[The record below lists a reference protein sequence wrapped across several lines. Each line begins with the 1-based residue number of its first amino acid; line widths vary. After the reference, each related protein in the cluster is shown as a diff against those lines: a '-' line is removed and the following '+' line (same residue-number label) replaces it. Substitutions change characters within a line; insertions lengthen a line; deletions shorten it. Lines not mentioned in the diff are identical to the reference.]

1 MFTDNYCETADLSLA
16 PTGHQKIEWVK
27 SSMPVLS
34 SIHRR
39 FSAEKPLN
47 GLDISISIHLEAKT
61 AYFAHVLAAGG
72 ANVRVTG
79 CNPLSTQD
87 DVAAALADDGFC
99 VNALHGASP
108 AEYRRH
114 LTRTLE
120 NKPQI
125 IVDDG
130 GDLVNILHEDRPD
143 LAARVIAGCEETT
156 TGVHRLRARSAA
168 GKLQFPMIA
177 VNDAGSK
184 HLFDNRY
191 GTGQSVW
198 DGIMRNTNLI
208 VASKTVVV
216 AGYGDVGKGCSHSMR
231 SYGARVLVTE
241 IDPICALQAA
251 MEGFEVTTME
261 EAVKE
266 GNIFVTTTGNCDI
279 ITIEHMEQM
288 KDQAIVCNIGHFDNE
303 IQVDKLINY
312 PGIKHLN
319 IKPQVD
325 KYTFPDGHAIFLL
338 AEGRLVNL
346 GCATGH
352 SSFVMSNSFTNQ
364 VLAQM
369 DLWQKPYEIGVYRL
383 PKHLDEEVARLH
395 LERIGVKLSTLTQ
408 KQADYIGV
416 KIEGPYKADHYRY

>member
-130 GDLVNILHEDRPD
+130 GDLVDILHEDRPD

-198 DGIMRNTNLI
+198 DAIMHTTNRM
-208 VASKTVVV
+208 VTGKTVVV
-216 AGYGDVGKGCSHSMR
+216 AGYGFCGRGIAKNARGL
-231 SYGARVLVTE
+231 GASVIVTE
-241 IDPICALQAA
+241 VAPHAAL
-251 MEGFEVTTME
+251 
-261 EAVKE
+261 EAVMDGNRVMTMREAAPLGDIFITATGCRDVITKE
-266 GNIFVTTTGNCDI
+266 HFAR
-279 ITIEHMEQM
+279 M
-288 KDQAIVCNIGHFDNE
+288 KDDVLLCNAGHFDVE
-303 IQVDKLINY
+303 VSVRDLREMAVSCVERRE
-312 PGIKHLN
+312 N
-319 IKPQVD
+319 IVGYQM
-325 KYTFPDGHAIFLL
+325 PDGRTLNVL
-338 AEGRLVNL
+338 GEGRLVNL
-346 GCATGH
+346 AAGNGH
-352 SSFVMSNSFTNQ
+352 PAEIMDMSFGLQALCVEFADKHGIELPAGQ
-364 VLAQM
+364 VI
-369 DLWQKPYEIGVYRL
+369 DVPYT
-383 PKHLDEEVARLH
+383 LDEQVARL
-395 LERIGVKLSTLTQ
+395 KLAAVGASIDTLTEAQ
-408 KQADYIGV
+408 HAYLNGWHV
-416 KIEGPYKADHYRY
+416 E